1 VKIMSV
7 QDSEQNVITIIEPDF
22 LTQIWAEL
30 LETLKFVET
39 KNNEMAEDSKL
50 SSVQKYSWAVF
61 LFEKAYKLLDIYFK
75 FPEYVDKI
83 IAKLP
88 EMIELGCKLLHFLGE
103 GGFKLKPIII

>member
-1 VKIMSV
+1 VKILSA
-7 QDSEQNVITIIEPDF
+7 QNSEQNATTIIEPDF

-39 KNNEMAEDSKL
+39 KNNEMADDSKL

-61 LFEKAYKLLDIYFK
+61 LFEKAYKVLDIYFK

-83 IAKLP
+83 FQKLP
-88 EMIELGCKLLHFLGE
+88 EMIELGCRLLHLLGE
-103 GGFKLKPIII
+103 GGFKLKTAVI